1 MFDTTKGG
9 VQSIALYHAAI
20 TQLVECLAVNQN
32 VTGSNPVGG
41 ASRQRG
47 YSLARLER
55 PAHNREAMGSNP
67 LTPI

>member
-41 ASRQRG
+41 ASRQG
-47 YSLARLER
+47 GIA
-55 PAHNREAMGSNP
+55 
-67 LTPI
+67 